1 MGTSAGREEELLTDS
16 EHQPIVRSRV
26 DKCSAY
32 FKSRYSLK
40 IYSLKFLG
48 FSEQDIN
55 QDIKPAKLGSVF
67 LCYMYNRPLLLEES
81 YSHSNLLSGSGL
93 AVTRLLAVVFGFEKV
108 ALPQRVAQK

>member
-40 IYSLKFLG
+40 FLG
-48 FSEQDIN
+48 FSEQDIK